1 MNPTRITSLVSAA
14 ALALTLAWLPS
25 ETTAATYRP
34 NFHASHPWSNIHRDT
49 HPGLHRFEPRIPL
62 HTGID
67 ASWAHANQASGLP
80 DLDGVPI
87 NSYAFVN
94 QHTAGSA
101 APGTTCG
108 VQPWER
114 HRWALD
120 PLRPARPCLM
130 DARRQ
135 IRLAPTLRQDG
146 EPPQRLFERKTFV
159 TLP

>member
-25 ETTAATYRP
+25 EAAVAATYRS
-34 NFHASHPWSNIHRDT
+34 NFHAGHPWSNIHRGT
-49 HPGLHRFEPRIPL
+49 TPGLHRFEPRIPL

-67 ASWAHANQASGLP
+67 ASWVHANSASGLP

-87 NSYAFVN
+87 NSYAFSH

-101 APGTTCG
+101 QPGTTCG

-120 PLRPARPCLM
+120 PLRPARPCLL
-130 DARRQ
+130 DERRQ
-135 IRLAPTLRQDG
+135 IRFAPTL
-146 EPPQRLFERKTFV
+146 PFERKPVV